1 MHNYPKIVLGAIA
14 GNLSGALL
22 IFFYFAYIDLET
34 FRSNKAFWRG
44 SQADWTA
51 FVIIMGSL
59 SLLAGLLLIRHMAPL
74 RRWSSAG
81 GTPSRHIRYRA
92 ATLPQF
98 VALLSLAV
106 SALAGLIFAQGGL
119 MFFST
124 TADVF
129 WRTLVGIAGVGGLT
143 TAALV
148 FLLTEALWRPELC
161 RLVHGE
167 AAPPTGWLR
176 ITVGRR
182 LAMTLLITGLVP
194 LITLGVAA
202 RNGVL
207 SLGTGELSLNDVIG
221 QLQLTVLF
229 IMLVGAASNLALSAL
244 ATRSITQPLAH
255 LTTAMHQVA
264 GGHLHT
270 RVSIESSDELGMLA
284 ANFNGMVAGLAQAQR
299 MRDLFGRYVSPEVA
313 ETVLQKGADLGGE
326 LVEAT
331 VLFADIRNFTGLTER
346 QPPDRVVDILNR
358 YYTRMVNV
366 IVAEGGL
373 VNKFGGDSL
382 LAVFGAPIR
391 SGDHAVRAV
400 RAAARMQAAM
410 RAFNA
415 EQHKLD
421 LPPLAIG
428 IGVATGSMI
437 AGNVGGLERLEY
449 TVIGDPVNLAARL
462 QALTKELD
470 APILLS
476 DKAYAQ
482 LGIYAQLATPLQTIT
497 VRGKSTPTAVYTIG
511 RRTVPKATPVVAS

>member
-22 IFFYFAYIDLET
+22 VFFYFAYIDLET

-51 FVIIMGSL
+51 FVVVMGGL
-59 SLLAGLLLIRHMAPL
+59 SLLAGLVLMRYMSPLL
-74 RRWSSAG
+74 RWSAAHG
-81 GTPSRHIRYRA
+81 ALPVRLRDRA
-92 ATLPQF
+92 LTLPQV
-98 VALLSLAV
+98 VALLSLSV

-124 TADVF
+124 TPSVF

-148 FLLTEALWRPELC
+148 FLLTESLWRPELQ
-161 RLVHGE
+161 RLVQGE
-167 AAPPTGWLR
+167 QPPPAGWLS

-182 LAMTLLITGLVP
+182 LAITLLITGLVP
-194 LITLGVAA
+194 LMTLGVAA

-207 SLGTGELSLNDVIG
+207 SLGMGELSLNDVIG
-221 QLQLTVLF
+221 QLELTVLF

-244 ATRSITQPLAH
+244 ATRSITQPLAR
-255 LTTAMHQVA
+255 LTTAMQQVS
-264 GGHLHT
+264 GGDLQT
-270 RVSIESSDELGMLA
+270 RVHVESSDELGMLA
-284 ANFNGMVAGLAQAQR
+284 ANFNRMVAGLAQTQR

-313 ETVLQKGADLGGE
+313 ATVLQNGANLGGE

-331 VLFADIRNFTGLTER
+331 VLFADIRSFTGLTER
-346 QPPDRVVDILNR
+346 LPPEDVVEILNR

-391 SGDHAVRAV
+391 YDDHALRAV

-415 EQHKLD
+415 EQRERA

-428 IGVATGSMI
+428 IGVATGPMI

-462 QALTKELD
+462 QALTKELN

-476 DKAYAQ
+476 DAVYAQ
-482 LGIYAQLATPLQTIT
+482 LGRYAPLATPLQTIT
-497 VRGKSTPTAVYTIG
+497 VRGKSTPTLVYTVG
-511 RRTVPKATPVVAS
+511 RQPAQAAVVPA